1 MFSILLVL
9 LIAGSDFFPSCVI
22 SWYHFSLTLYSHFS
36 TNYNFLVFTLPSHRP
51 VDVVLA
57 FLSGQSASG
66 TDSALRQ
73 LGMEI
78 MRERDE
84 LGLFLD
90 FVAMALPLRTNFELV
105 QAYLALFLKIHA
117 EVVAAHPSLQAKVAA
132 LRAQQRA
139 AWRTLEELFQ
149 RNMCLVQY
157 LSNVM

>member
-1 MFSILLVL
+1 
-9 LIAGSDFFPSCVI
+9 
-22 SWYHFSLTLYSHFS
+22 
-36 TNYNFLVFTLPSHRP
+36 
-51 VDVVLA
+51 VLA

-84 LGLFLD
+84 LALFLD
-90 FVAMALPLRTNFELV
+90 FVAMALPRRTNFELV